1 MLKSSYIHIQYI
13 FNQLAVP
20 KEMGYH
26 TGLFYRSEGLWM
38 SCVWG
43 GVGEL
48 EITTIPPTV
57 FELCL
62 FKEHLPE
69 I

>member
-1 MLKSSYIHIQYI
+1 MLKSSFIFNI
-13 FNQLAVP
+13 FNQHAVP

-26 TGLFYRSEGLWM
+26 TGLLYRSEGLWM

-48 EITTIPPTV
+48 ENATIPSHR

-62 FKEHLPE
+62 FKEYLPE